1 MKRSATLFFVIC
13 GLVCVAAAVAEEVTI
28 STFHPS
34 PSGNY
39 KNLDSTQDAHF
50 ATSSGAVAV
59 GSSNNPNAALV
70 KLDVNGSIRVG
81 VTDNSITC
89 DNARVGIIR
98 YNGGIFQGCNGNS
111 WVNFGVYN

>member
-1 MKRSATLFFVIC
+1 MKRSAILFFVIC
-13 GLVCVAAAVAEEVTI
+13 GLIYVAAAVAEEVTI

-50 ATSSGAVAV
+50 ATTSGQVGIGVTNVTASAKLEVNGAVRV
-59 GSSNNPNAALV
+59 GSTPNNNCAA
-70 KLDVNGSIRVG
+70 
-81 VTDNSITC
+81 TE
-89 DNARVGIIR
+89 VGIIR
-98 YNGGIFQGCNGNS
+98 YNAGVFQGCTASNG